1 MTGDDFSEEGVD
13 TRLLHAWLAGRS
25 IARGL
30 PAPVPE
36 HGGYRVET
44 GSEAEIRRW
53 VFPRMGD
60 GLVALGRTIRA
71 PRQPIKLC
79 GAAHRLQAALPDG
92 WRMQTSAHV
101 MRCDPAPIGRPLP
114 AGYAIETQRR
124 GTVVEARILASSGQ
138 VAASGYAGETAEA
151 FVYDRIET
159 AEAHRR
165 RGLGGALMTA
175 LGAEMQEPGK
185 LRLLVA
191 TDAGRALYERLGWRT
206 IAPYSTAFF
215 IGD

>member
-1 MTGDDFSEEGVD
+1 MTVEDFSEEGVD

-30 PAPVPE
+30 PAPVAE

-44 GSEAEIRRW
+44 GSEAETRRW

-79 GAAHRLQAALPDG
+79 GAAERLRAALPDG
-92 WRMQTSAHV
+92 WQVQASAHV
-101 MRCDPAPIGRPLP
+101 MRCDPQPIERPLP
-114 AGYAIETQRR
+114 AGYRIEAQRR
-124 GTVVEARILASSGQ
+124 GAAVDVRILTSSGLL
-138 VAASGYAGETAEA
+138 AASGHAGETAGA

-175 LGAEMQEPGK
+175 LGARMLEPGK

-191 TDAGRALYERLGWRT
+191 TDAGRALYERLGWHT
-206 IAPYSTAFF
+206 IAPYSTATFT
-215 IGD
+215 GA

>member
-1 MTGDDFSEEGVD
+1 MTDGDFSDDGVD

-30 PAPVPE
+30 PAPVAE

-44 GSEAEIRRW
+44 GSEAETRRW

-60 GLVALGRTIRA
+60 GLVALARTIRA

-79 GAAHRLQAALPDG
+79 GPAHRLQAALPEG
-92 WRMQTSAHV
+92 WRAQASAHV
-101 MRCDPAPIGRPLP
+101 MRGDPAPIAKPVP
-114 AGYAIETQRR
+114 PGYAIETQRI
-124 GTVVEARILASSGQ
+124 GAVVQARILTPSGL
-138 VAASGYAGETAEA
+138 VAASGYAAETSDA

-165 RGLGGALMTA
+165 KGLGGAVMTA
-175 LGAEMQEPGK
+175 LGAAMLEPGK

-191 TDAGRALYERLGWRT
+191 TDDGRALYERLGWRR
-206 IAPYSTAFF
+206 IAPYSTAVFA
-215 IGD
+215 GA

>member
-1 MTGDDFSEEGVD
+1 MTGDDCSDEGVD
-13 TRLLHAWLAGRS
+13 TRLLHAWLEGRS

-30 PAPVPE
+30 HAPVPE

-60 GLVALGRTIRA
+60 GLLALARSIRA

-79 GAAHRLQAALPDG
+79 GSAHRLQAALPEG
-92 WRMQTSAHV
+92 WRVQASAHV
-101 MRCDPAPIGRPLP
+101 MRCDPAPVGKPLP
-114 AGYAIETQRR
+114 TGYTIETHRT
-124 GTVVEARILASSGQ
+124 GAVVQARILDPSGV
-138 VAASGYAGETAEA
+138 VAASGYAAETAGA

-159 AEAHRR
+159 MEAHRR
-165 RGLGGALMTA
+165 KGLGGALMTA
-175 LGAEMQEPGK
+175 LGDQMLEPGK

-191 TDAGRALYERLGWRT
+191 TDDGRALYERLGWRT
-206 IAPYSTAFF
+206 IAPYSTAVF
-215 IGD
+215 IGT

>member
-1 MTGDDFSEEGVD
+1 MTGDDYSDDGVD

-44 GSEAEIRRW
+44 GSEAETRRW
-53 VFPRMGD
+53 VFPCMGD
-60 GLVALGRTIRA
+60 GLVALARTIRA
-71 PRQPIKLC
+71 PGQPIKLC
-79 GAAHRLQAALPDG
+79 GPAHRLQAALPEG
-92 WRMQTSAHV
+92 WRLQASAHV
-101 MRCDPAPIGRPLP
+101 MRCDPTPVEAPLP
-114 AGYAIETQRR
+114 AGYTIETHRT
-124 GTVVEARILASSGQ
+124 GGVVTARILTPSGL
-138 VAASGYAGETAEA
+138 VAASGYAAETADA

-165 RGLGGALMTA
+165 KGLGGALMTA
-175 LGAEMQEPGK
+175 LGHAMLEPGK

-191 TDAGRALYERLGWRT
+191 TDDGRALYERLGWRT
-206 IAPYSTAFF
+206 IAPYSTAVFVE
-215 IGD
+215 I